1 MPYQERSS
9 ENLKNFYISL
19 AKCLQQYAKCP
30 QNLVDDT
37 ERVSE
42 VKAVKISLSKIED
55 SHIVKIEKNRDI
67 SIMMQKS
74 SGHSPHTV
82 VLTVLQ
88 G

>member
-1 MPYQERSS
+1 MP
-9 ENLKNFYISL
+9 NVLKIW
-19 AKCLQQYAKCP
+19 Q
-30 QNLVDDT
+30 DDA

-42 VKAVKISLSKIED
+42 VKVVKISLSKIED

-74 SGHSPHTV
+74 SGPSPYTV
-82 VLTVLQ
+82 GLVLTVLQ